1 MACSRQQWP
10 AAQPAAAAG
19 SCHRGCGRGPAEA
32 PTVRALRPG
41 CLPTHTMSQLGT
53 WFRSHVLGMPLPC
66 PAAARRKRLTAQ
78 RALPTNQ
85 GLPRPLAHPC
95 RQKSLDE
102 TPLRDANRD
111 RLMGLLT
118 ERWVQHPRV
127 LAALPHLL
135 LALP

>member
-78 RALPTNQ
+78 LCPAHEPRAAPPLGPPMQ
-85 GLPRPLAHPC
+85 AKKPR
-95 RQKSLDE
+95 
-102 TPLRDANRD
+102 
-111 RLMGLLT
+111 
-118 ERWVQHPRV
+118 
-127 LAALPHLL
+127 
-135 LALP
+135 